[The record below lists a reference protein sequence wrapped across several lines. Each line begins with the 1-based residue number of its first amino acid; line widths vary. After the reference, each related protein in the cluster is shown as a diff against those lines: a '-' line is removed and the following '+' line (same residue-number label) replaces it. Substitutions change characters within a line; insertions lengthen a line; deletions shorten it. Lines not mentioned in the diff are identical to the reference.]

1 MPVIATAGHVDH
13 GKSTLVRAL
22 TGRDPDR
29 WEEEK
34 RRGLTID
41 LGFAWATLGDREIGF
56 IDVPGHTRFIKN
68 MLAGV
73 DGADAA
79 LFVVA
84 ADERWKPQSEEHLGV
99 LDLLGTSPG
108 VIALTRADLVD
119 ADHLELAAVAVAE
132 RLDGTTLAGSEIVPT
147 AAPTGVGVD
156 RLRAALTTM
165 VAGLEPLDRD
175 RPRLWIDRA
184 FTVEGAGTVVT
195 GTLVDGAIK
204 VGDTL
209 ALYPGEIPVRVRG
222 LQVHERSVDEVGPG
236 NRTAINLSGADRS
249 LIERGTMLG
258 RPGEWRATRRMVA
271 TLDPMRGHEPIR
283 GDRGSFHLH
292 AGSGSWPARVR
303 SVADG
308 VVLVDLDGEVP
319 LRAGDRYILREVG
332 RGAITGGGR
341 VLDPRPVGRTRAV
354 RSTLGH
360 LAQDVATADDAAS
373 RLLAVRGIAAV
384 ADLAADTGGGSPD
397 EAVITGKLAVSP
409 ETHRAISRR
418 AVERVGAFHE
428 ENPFKPG
435 MPRTALARELGLG
448 ADTLDAIIATVGGVV
463 VDGAAVRLADHR
475 PAAAATDDP
484 GWGKARAD
492 LDAAGAA
499 PPRADELGLHPDA
512 VRALIA
518 SGDLIPVGPFAYL
531 PETIDSLLE
540 TVAALPG
547 GFTVG
552 DFRDTLVI
560 TRKHAIPLLE
570 WLDDRG
576 ITRRVGDGRV
586 VRR

>member
-1 MPVIATAGHVDH
+1 
-13 GKSTLVRAL
+13 
-22 TGRDPDR
+22 
-29 WEEEK
+29 
-34 RRGLTID
+34 
-41 LGFAWATLGDREIGF
+41 
-56 IDVPGHTRFIKN
+56 
-68 MLAGV
+68 
-73 DGADAA
+73 
-79 LFVVA
+79 
-84 ADERWKPQSEEHLGV
+84 
-99 LDLLGTSPG
+99 
-108 VIALTRADLVD
+108 ALTRADLVD

-147 AAPTGVGVD
+147 AAPTGMGLV

-165 VAGLEPLDRD
+165 VAGMEPPDRG

-184 FTVEGAGTVVT
+184 FTIDGAGTVVT
-195 GTLVDGAIK
+195 GTLVDGVIE
-204 VGDTL
+204 VGDSL

-236 NRTAINLSGADRS
+236 NRTAINLSGTDRS

-258 RPGEWRATRRMVA
+258 RPGEWRATRRLVA
-271 TLDPMRGHEPIR
+271 TLEAMRGHEPIR

-303 SVADG
+303 SIGAG
-308 VVLVDLDGEVP
+308 VVLIDLDGEVP

-332 RGAITGGGR
+332 RGAVTGGGR
-341 VLDPRPVGRTRAV
+341 VLDPRPAGRTRAV
-354 RSTLGH
+354 RNTLGH
-360 LAQDVATADDAAS
+360 LAKEVTTADDAAS
-373 RLLAVRGIAAV
+373 RLLAVRGVAAV
-384 ADLAADTGGGSPD
+384 SDLAADTGGGSPD
-397 EAVITGKLAVSP
+397 DAVITGGIAVSP
-409 ETHRAISRR
+409 ETHRATSQR
-418 AVERVGAFHE
+418 AVEVVGAFHE

-435 MPRTALARELGLG
+435 MPRATLARELGLG
-448 ADTLDAIIATVGGVV
+448 ADTLDAIIAALGGVV

-484 GWGKARAD
+484 GWGKARAV
-492 LDAAGAA
+492 LDGSGAA

-512 VRALIA
+512 ARALVA
-518 SGDLIPVGPFAYL
+518 SGDLISVGPFAYL

-540 TVAALPG
+540 TVATLPD

-552 DFRDTLVI
+552 DFRDTIGI

-576 ITRRVGDGRV
+576 VTRRVGDGRV